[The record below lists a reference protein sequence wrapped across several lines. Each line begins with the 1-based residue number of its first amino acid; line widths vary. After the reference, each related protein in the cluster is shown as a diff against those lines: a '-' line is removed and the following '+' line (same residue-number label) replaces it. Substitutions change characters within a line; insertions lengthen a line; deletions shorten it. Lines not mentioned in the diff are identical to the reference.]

1 MTGEELPRA
10 QLRRRRPWL
19 QLMWV
24 VPLVALGVAGWLVY
38 ERLQQYGP
46 EITIQFRDGGGLRVG
61 QTPVK
66 YRGVQVGLVTGM
78 TLSEDREHVVA
89 RVRLDRAGAPLAVEG
104 TQFWVVRPQVGWGN
118 VTGLGTV
125 ISGPEIQA
133 QAPRTPG
140 DERTAFTGLERA
152 PNPPGLRI
160 VLKGERP
167 VSLRPGSPVYFRGV
181 EVGQVLDVQLSA
193 DATAAQVQISI
204 FQRYGALVRTGSA
217 FWNVSGISVSGGLL
231 KGIQLELESIRSL
244 VSGGIEFASPEKS
257 PPAKAGAVFFLHD
270 SPKKEWLAWNARIP
284 VGTNNA
290 GSTQRSGP

>member
-1 MTGEELPRA
+1 VTGEELPRA
-10 QLRRRRPWL
+10 RLRRRRPWL

-24 VPLVALGVAGWLVY
+24 VPIVALAVAGWLVY
-38 ERLQQYGP
+38 QRLQQQGP
-46 EITIQFRDGGGLRVG
+46 EIDIAFRDGGGLRVG

-78 TLSEDREHVVA
+78 SLSEDRARVVV
-89 RVRLDRAGAPLAVEG
+89 RVRLDRAGAPLAAEG

-133 QAPRTPG
+133 QAPKAPGAQRT
-140 DERTAFTGLERA
+140 EFTGLDRA

-167 VSLRPGSPVYFRGV
+167 VSLRPGSPVYYRGV
-181 EVGQVLDVQLSA
+181 EVGQVLDVQLSP
-193 DATAAQVQISI
+193 DATAAQVQITI
-204 FQRYGALVRTGSA
+204 LQRYAGLVRTGSA

-257 PPAKAGAVFFLHD
+257 PPAKAGASFFLHD

-284 VGTNNA
+284 VG
-290 GSTQRSGP
+290 RE